1 MSSALPTQIALTG
14 DLAGAVPQAPLSQVP
29 MSQVPMGQVI
39 ISFAESLIELP
50 NFGELEALYQQDKIV
65 TILQQV
71 LQYFE
76 THGDTTEI
84 PSQLGEFIFQKTVE
98 LEIYVTEPVEARAIN
113 FDARGKDY
121 ATNILSY
128 ASELPEAV
136 LELLPALPLGELVIC
151 HAVVV
156 SQAAEQGKTVEQH
169 LTHCWCMGCCICW
182 GLIMNLG
189 KLSKMKWKRLKSL
202 SLISYPLPTLMS
214 KISIE

>member
-1 MSSALPTQIALTG
+1 MSSALPTQIDLTG
-14 DLAGAVPQAPLSQVP
+14 DLASALPQAPLSQVP
-29 MSQVPMGQVI
+29 MSQVI
-39 ISFAESLIELP
+39 ISFAEDLIALP
-50 NFGELEALYQQDKIV
+50 NFGELEAFYQQDKIV
-65 TILQQV
+65 AILQQI

-76 THGDTTEI
+76 THRDTTEI
-84 PSQLGEFIFQKTVE
+84 PSQLGEVIFQKTVE

-169 LTHCWCMGCCICW
+169 LTHLLVHGM
-182 GLIMNLG
+182 LHLLG
-189 KLSKMKWKRLKSL
+189 FDHELGQAEQDEMEAIEIAVLDKLSVANP
-202 SLISYPLPTLMS
+202 Y
-214 KISIE
+214 E

>member
-1 MSSALPTQIALTG
+1 MSSALPTQIDLTA
-14 DLAGAVPQAPLSQVP
+14 DLAGALPQAPLSQVP
-29 MSQVPMGQVI
+29 MSQVI
-39 ISFAESLIELP
+39 ISFAEDLIALP

-65 TILQQV
+65 AILQQV

-76 THGDTTEI
+76 NHQDTIEI
-84 PSQLGEFIFQKTVE
+84 PNQLGEFIFQKTVE

-113 FDARGKDY
+113 LDARGKDY

-156 SQAAEQGKTVEQH
+156 SQAAEQGKTVAQH
-169 LTHCWCMGCCICW
+169 LTHLLVHGM
-182 GLIMNLG
+182 LHLLG
-189 KLSKMKWKRLKSL
+189 FDHELGQAEQDEMEAIEIAVLDKLSVANP
-202 SLISYPLPTLMS
+202 Y
-214 KISIE
+214 E

>member
-1 MSSALPTQIALTG
+1 MSSALPTQIDLTG
-14 DLAGAVPQAPLSQVP
+14 DLASALPQAPLSQVP
-29 MSQVPMGQVI
+29 MSQVI
-39 ISFAESLIELP
+39 ISFAEDLIALP

-65 TILQQV
+65 AILQQV

-76 THGDTTEI
+76 NHQDTIEI
-84 PSQLGEFIFQKTVE
+84 PNQLGEFIFQKTVE

-113 FDARGKDY
+113 LEARGKDY

-169 LTHCWCMGCCICW
+169 LTHLLVHGM
-182 GLIMNLG
+182 LHLLG
-189 KLSKMKWKRLKSL
+189 FDHELGQAEQDEMEAIEIAVLDKLSVANP
-202 SLISYPLPTLMS
+202 Y
-214 KISIE
+214 E

>member
-1 MSSALPTQIALTG
+1 MSSALPTQIDLTG
-14 DLAGAVPQAPLSQVP
+14 DLAGALPQAPLSQVP
-29 MSQVPMGQVI
+29 MSQVI
-39 ISFAESLIELP
+39 ISFAEDLIALP

-65 TILQQV
+65 AILQQV

-76 THGDTTEI
+76 NHQDTIEI
-84 PSQLGEFIFQKTVE
+84 PNQLGEFIFQKTVE

-156 SQAAEQGKTVEQH
+156 SQAAEQGKTAQQH
-169 LTHCWCMGCCICW
+169 LTHLLVHGI
-182 GLIMNLG
+182 LHLLG
-189 KLSKMKWKRLKSL
+189 FDHELGQAEQDEMEAIEIAVLDKLSVANP
-202 SLISYPLPTLMS
+202 Y
-214 KISIE
+214 E

>member
-14 DLAGAVPQAPLSQVP
+14 DLASAVPQAP

-50 NFGELEALYQQDKIV
+50 TFGELEALYQQDKIV
-65 TILQQV
+65 AILQQV

-76 THGDTTEI
+76 NHQDITEI
-84 PSQLGEFIFQKTVE
+84 PNQLGEFIFQKTVE

-169 LTHCWCMGCCICW
+169 LTHLLVHGM
-182 GLIMNLG
+182 LHLLG
-189 KLSKMKWKRLKSL
+189 FDHELGQAEQDEMEAIEIAVLDKLSVANP
-202 SLISYPLPTLMS
+202 Y
-214 KISIE
+214 E

>member
-1 MSSALPTQIALTG
+1 MSSALPTQIDLTG
-14 DLAGAVPQAPLSQVP
+14 DLAGALPQAP
-29 MSQVPMGQVI
+29 MSQVI

-65 TILQQV
+65 AILQQV

-76 THGDTTEI
+76 NHQDTIEI
-84 PSQLGEFIFQKTVE
+84 PNQLGEFIFQKTVE

-113 FDARGKDY
+113 LDARGKDY

-169 LTHCWCMGCCICW
+169 LTHLLVHGM
-182 GLIMNLG
+182 LHLLG
-189 KLSKMKWKRLKSL
+189 FDHELGQAEQDEMEAIEIAVLDKLSVANP
-202 SLISYPLPTLMS
+202 Y
-214 KISIE
+214 E

>member
-1 MSSALPTQIALTG
+1 
-14 DLAGAVPQAPLSQVP
+14 

-50 NFGELEALYQQDKIV
+50 TFGELEALYQQDKIAA
-65 TILQQV
+65 ILKQV
-71 LQYFE
+71 LQYFQ
-76 THGDTTEI
+76 THRDTTEI

-113 FDARGKDY
+113 FEARGKDY

-169 LTHCWCMGCCICW
+169 LTHLLVHGM
-182 GLIMNLG
+182 LHLLG
-189 KLSKMKWKRLKSL
+189 FDHELGQAEQDEMEAIEIAVLDKLSVANP
-202 SLISYPLPTLMS
+202 Y
-214 KISIE
+214 E

>member
-1 MSSALPTQIALTG
+1 MSSALPTQIDLTG
-14 DLAGAVPQAPLSQVP
+14 DLAGAVTQAPLSQVP
-29 MSQVPMGQVI
+29 MSQVI
-39 ISFAESLIELP
+39 ISFAEDLIALP

-65 TILQQV
+65 AILQQV

-76 THGDTTEI
+76 NHQDTIEI
-84 PSQLGEFIFQKTVE
+84 PSQMGEFIFQKTVE

-113 FDARGKDY
+113 LDARGKDY

-156 SQAAEQGKTVEQH
+156 SQAAEQGKTVAQH
-169 LTHCWCMGCCICW
+169 LTHLLVHGM
-182 GLIMNLG
+182 LHLLG
-189 KLSKMKWKRLKSL
+189 FDHELGQAEQDEMEAIEIAVLDKLSVANP
-202 SLISYPLPTLMS
+202 Y
-214 KISIE
+214 E

>member
-1 MSSALPTQIALTG
+1 MSSALPTQIDLTG
-14 DLAGAVPQAPLSQVP
+14 DLASALPQAPMSQVP
-29 MSQVPMGQVI
+29 MSQVI
-39 ISFAESLIELP
+39 ISFAEDLIALP
-50 NFGELEALYQQDKIV
+50 NFGELEAFYQQDKIV
-65 TILQQV
+65 AILQQV

-76 THGDTTEI
+76 THRDTTEI
-84 PSQLGEFIFQKTVE
+84 PSQLGEVIFQKTVE

-156 SQAAEQGKTVEQH
+156 SQAAEQGKTIEQH
-169 LTHCWCMGCCICW
+169 LTHLLVHGM
-182 GLIMNLG
+182 LHLLG
-189 KLSKMKWKRLKSL
+189 FDHELGQAEQDEMEAIEIAVLDKLSVANP
-202 SLISYPLPTLMS
+202 Y
-214 KISIE
+214 E

>member
-1 MSSALPTQIALTG
+1 MSSALPTQIDLTG
-14 DLAGAVPQAPLSQVP
+14 DLASALPQAPLSQVP
-29 MSQVPMGQVI
+29 MSQVT
-39 ISFAESLIELP
+39 ISFAEDLIGLP
-50 NFGELEALYQQDKIV
+50 NFGELEAFYQQDKIV
-65 TILQQV
+65 AILQQV

-76 THGDTTEI
+76 IHRDTTEI
-84 PSQLGEFIFQKTVE
+84 PSQLGEVIFQKTVE

-156 SQAAEQGKTVEQH
+156 SHAAEQGKTIEQH
-169 LTHCWCMGCCICW
+169 LTHLLVHGM
-182 GLIMNLG
+182 LHLLG
-189 KLSKMKWKRLKSL
+189 FDHELGQAEQDEMEAIEIAVLDKLSVANP
-202 SLISYPLPTLMS
+202 Y
-214 KISIE
+214 E

>member
-1 MSSALPTQIALTG
+1 MSSALPTQIDLTD
-14 DLAGAVPQAPLSQVP
+14 DLAGALPQAPLSQVP
-29 MSQVPMGQVI
+29 MSQVI
-39 ISFAESLIELP
+39 ISFAEDLIALP

-65 TILQQV
+65 AILQQV

-76 THGDTTEI
+76 NHQDTIEI
-84 PSQLGEFIFQKTVE
+84 PNQLGEFIFQKTVE

-113 FDARGKDY
+113 LDARGKDY

-156 SQAAEQGKTVEQH
+156 SQAAEQGKTAQQH
-169 LTHCWCMGCCICW
+169 LTHLLVHGM
-182 GLIMNLG
+182 LHLLG
-189 KLSKMKWKRLKSL
+189 FDHELGQAEQDEMEAIEIAVLNKLSVVNP
-202 SLISYPLPTLMS
+202 Y
-214 KISIE
+214 E

>member
-1 MSSALPTQIALTG
+1 MSSALPTQIDLTG
-14 DLAGAVPQAPLSQVP
+14 DLAGALPQAPMSQVP
-29 MSQVPMGQVI
+29 MSQVI
-39 ISFAESLIELP
+39 ISFAEDLIALP

-65 TILQQV
+65 AILQQI

-76 THGDTTEI
+76 THRDTTEI
-84 PSQLGEFIFQKTVE
+84 PSQLGEVIFQKTVE

-169 LTHCWCMGCCICW
+169 LTHLLVHGM
-182 GLIMNLG
+182 LHLLG
-189 KLSKMKWKRLKSL
+189 FDHELGQAEQDEMEAIEIAVLDKLSVANP
-202 SLISYPLPTLMS
+202 Y
-214 KISIE
+214 E

>member
-1 MSSALPTQIALTG
+1 MSSALPTQIDLTG
-14 DLAGAVPQAPLSQVP
+14 DLAGAVPQVP

-39 ISFAESLIELP
+39 ISFAEDLIGLP
-50 NFGELEALYQQDKIV
+50 NFGELEALYQQDKIA

-76 THGDTTEI
+76 THKDTTEI
-84 PSQLGEFIFQKTVE
+84 PSQLGELIFQKTVE

-113 FDARGKDY
+113 LDARGKDY

-169 LTHCWCMGCCICW
+169 LTHLLVHGM
-182 GLIMNLG
+182 LHLLG
-189 KLSKMKWKRLKSL
+189 FDHELGQAEQDEMEAIEIAILDKLSVANP
-202 SLISYPLPTLMS
+202 Y
-214 KISIE
+214 E

>member
-1 MSSALPTQIALTG
+1 MSSALPTQIDLTG
-14 DLAGAVPQAPLSQVP
+14 DLAGAVTQAPLSQVP
-29 MSQVPMGQVI
+29 MSQVI
-39 ISFAESLIELP
+39 ISFAEDLIALP
-50 NFGELEALYQQDKIV
+50 NFGELEAFYQQDKIV
-65 TILQQV
+65 AILQQV

-76 THGDTTEI
+76 NHQDTIEI
-84 PSQLGEFIFQKTVE
+84 PNQLGEFIFQKTVE

-156 SQAAEQGKTVEQH
+156 SQAAEQGKTAEQH
-169 LTHCWCMGCCICW
+169 LTHLLVHGM
-182 GLIMNLG
+182 LHLLG
-189 KLSKMKWKRLKSL
+189 FDHELGQAEQDEMEAIEIAVLDKLS
-202 SLISYPLPTLMS
+202 IANPY
-214 KISIE
+214 E

>member
-1 MSSALPTQIALTG
+1 MSSALPTQIDLTG
-14 DLAGAVPQAPLSQVP
+14 DLAGAVPQAPMGQVP
-29 MSQVPMGQVI
+29 MSQVI

-65 TILQQV
+65 AILQQV

-76 THGDTTEI
+76 NHQDTIEI
-84 PSQLGEFIFQKTVE
+84 PNQLGEFIFQKTVE

-113 FDARGKDY
+113 LDARGKDY

-169 LTHCWCMGCCICW
+169 LTHLLVHGM
-182 GLIMNLG
+182 LHLLG
-189 KLSKMKWKRLKSL
+189 FDHELGQAEQDEMEAIEIAVLDKLSVANP
-202 SLISYPLPTLMS
+202 Y
-214 KISIE
+214 E

>member
-14 DLAGAVPQAPLSQVP
+14 DLASAVPQAP

-50 NFGELEALYQQDKIV
+50 NFGVLEAFYQQDKIV
-65 TILQQV
+65 AILQQV

-76 THGDTTEI
+76 NHQDTIEI
-84 PSQLGEFIFQKTVE
+84 PNQLGEFIFQKTVE

-113 FDARGKDY
+113 FEARGKDY

-169 LTHCWCMGCCICW
+169 LTHLLVHGM
-182 GLIMNLG
+182 LHLLG
-189 KLSKMKWKRLKSL
+189 FDHELGQAEQDEMEAIEIAVLDKLSVANP
-202 SLISYPLPTLMS
+202 Y
-214 KISIE
+214 E

>member
-1 MSSALPTQIALTG
+1 MSSTLPTQIDLTG
-14 DLAGAVPQAPLSQVP
+14 DLAGALPQAPLSQVP
-29 MSQVPMGQVI
+29 MSQVI
-39 ISFAESLIELP
+39 ISFAEDLIALP
-50 NFGELEALYQQDKIV
+50 TFGELEALYQQDKIV
-65 TILQQV
+65 AILQQV

-76 THGDTTEI
+76 NHQDTIEI
-84 PSQLGEFIFQKTVE
+84 PNQLGEFIFQKTVE

-156 SQAAEQGKTVEQH
+156 SQAAEQGKTAQQH
-169 LTHCWCMGCCICW
+169 LTHLLVHGI
-182 GLIMNLG
+182 LHLLG
-189 KLSKMKWKRLKSL
+189 FDHELGQAEQDEMEAIEIAVLDKLSVANP
-202 SLISYPLPTLMS
+202 Y
-214 KISIE
+214 E

>member
-14 DLAGAVPQAPLSQVP
+14 DLASAVPQAP

-39 ISFAESLIELP
+39 ISFAEDLIGLP
-50 NFGELEALYQQDKIV
+50 NFGELEAFYQQDKIAA
-65 TILQQV
+65 ILQQV
-71 LQYFE
+71 LQYFQP
-76 THGDTTEI
+76 HQDTTEI

-113 FDARGKDY
+113 LDARGKDY

-169 LTHCWCMGCCICW
+169 LTHLLVHGM
-182 GLIMNLG
+182 LHLLG
-189 KLSKMKWKRLKSL
+189 FDHELGQAEQDEMEAIEIAVLDKLSVANP
-202 SLISYPLPTLMS
+202 Y
-214 KISIE
+214 E

>member
-1 MSSALPTQIALTG
+1 MSSALPTQIDLTG
-14 DLAGAVPQAPLSQVP
+14 DLASAVPPAP

-50 NFGELEALYQQDKIV
+50 TFGELEAFYQQDKIAA
-65 TILQQV
+65 ILKQV
-71 LQYFE
+71 LQYFQ
-76 THGDTTEI
+76 THRDITQI

-98 LEIYVTEPVEARAIN
+98 LELYVTEPVEARAIN

-169 LTHCWCMGCCICW
+169 LTHLLVHGM
-182 GLIMNLG
+182 LHLLG
-189 KLSKMKWKRLKSL
+189 FDHELGQAEQDEMEAIEIAVLDKLSVANP
-202 SLISYPLPTLMS
+202 Y
-214 KISIE
+214 E